1 MIARLKTGY
10 FIIGTDTD
18 IGKTYV
24 SSLIFKSLK
33 NYNIGYYK
41 PLQTGCYFENEKLV
55 PLDPKFLCD
64 FAKTT
69 LKPEMTTYLF
79 KTPVSPHLASELENI
94 PISMD
99 SIFKQWNILKSKYST
114 TFIEAAGG
122 IYVPIIRNKYFMFDF
137 IKDLNLPVI
146 LVCSTKIGAINH
158 TMLTLSF
165 LKEKQIAIQG
175 IIFNNYTNEFYED
188 DNIRVVLEASEI
200 SNYLIINTGDSIISK
215 EKLLTFLQ
223 K

>member
-1 MIARLKTGY
+1 
-10 FIIGTDTD
+10 
-18 IGKTYV
+18 
-24 SSLIFKSLK
+24 
-33 NYNIGYYK
+33 
-41 PLQTGCYFENEKLV
+41 
-55 PLDPKFLCD
+55 
-64 FAKTT
+64 
-69 LKPEMTTYLF
+69 
-79 KTPVSPHLASELENI
+79 
-94 PISMD
+94 
-99 SIFKQWNILKSKYST
+99 
-114 TFIEAAGG
+114 
-122 IYVPIIRNKYFMFDF
+122 MFDF